1 MNNRATARDGAS
13 GLPSSCKPVVYQF
26 STDT

>member
-13 GLPSSCKPVVYQF
+13 GLPSSGKPVVYQF

>member
-1 MNNRATARDGAS
+1 MNNRPTARDEAS
-13 GLPSSCKPVVYQF
+13 GRPTSGKPVVYQF

>member
-1 MNNRATARDGAS
+1 MNNGPSARNEAS
-13 GLPSSCKPVVYQF
+13 GGPSSGKPVVYQF